1 MGYMETY
8 KEWIDNPY
16 FDEETKKELHNQSEG
31 SGKRRGD
38 RL

>member
-16 FDEETKKELHNQSEG
+16 FDAETKKELQGFISL
-31 SGKRRGD
+31 D
-38 RL
+38 PL